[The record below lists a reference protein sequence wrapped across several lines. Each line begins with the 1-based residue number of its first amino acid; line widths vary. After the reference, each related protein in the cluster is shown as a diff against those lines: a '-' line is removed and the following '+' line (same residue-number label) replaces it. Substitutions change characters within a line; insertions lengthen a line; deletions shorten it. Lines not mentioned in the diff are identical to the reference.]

1 MRKTIAIVAM
11 AASALFGVGSSSL
24 AADAPK
30 ANATQPVITSERPRI
45 SYVAFRVADLD
56 RSLKF
61 YSGLLGMKE
70 RQRIPLDSGVL
81 EVLLGYGDANK
92 DAGILLL
99 HDPKRTEPYTHGTG
113 YHRYIIAVKDLPGLI
128 AHLKANDVKITRGP
142 TRVENLKLSYA
153 FISDPD
159 GYAIELVENE

>member
-1 MRKTIAIVAM
+1 MQKAPLVFLVVIAA
-11 AASALFGVGSSSL
+11 FSSSIG
-24 AADAPK
+24 AADRSAIRK
-30 ANATQPVITSERPRI
+30 QPVLTDERPSV
-45 SYVAFRVADLD
+45 SYVAYRVLDLE

-61 YSGLLGMKE
+61 YKDVLGMKE
-70 RQRIPLDSGVL
+70 RQRIPLESGVL

-99 HDPKRTEPYTHGTG
+99 HNPKRTEPYTHGDG

-128 AHLKANDVKITRGP
+128 DHLKAAGTKVTRGP

-153 FISDPD
+153 FITDPD
-159 GYAIELVENE
+159 GYAIELVEND